1 MEGEVPVWTNALYS
15 WAPVI
20 VMVGFWIFLMRKFN
34 VTRQASF
41 MERNAALMDRQVQ
54 LLERIA
60 VALEKRNSMRS

>member
-1 MEGEVPVWTNALYS
+1 MEGETSVWTNALYS

-20 VMVGFWIFLMRKFN
+20 VMVGFWMFLMRRFN
-34 VTRQASF
+34 WSKQASY

-60 VALEKRNSMRS
+60 VALEQRNTHAV

>member
-1 MEGEVPVWTNALYS
+1 MEGDISVWTNALYS

-20 VMVGFWIFLMRKFN
+20 VMLGFWILIMRKFN

-60 VALEKRNSMRS
+60 VALERRN